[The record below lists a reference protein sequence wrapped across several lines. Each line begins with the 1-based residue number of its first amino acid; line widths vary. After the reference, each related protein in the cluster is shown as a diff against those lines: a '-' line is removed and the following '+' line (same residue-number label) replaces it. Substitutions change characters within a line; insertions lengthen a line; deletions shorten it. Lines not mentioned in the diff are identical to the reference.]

1 MVDTVKVQVGS
12 VHQMGQ
18 RFIDAWRRL
27 ERGDAVSVSSLTLA
41 TYDELRTLLSPS
53 RLRLLRHVHAHDI
66 KDLDDLSGA
75 LNQASE
81 HVGSDVAA
89 LVRVGLLVMDDG
101 GVRRTY
107 DRMLIVL
114 PLSR

>member
-1 MVDTVKVQVGS
+1 MVDKINVQVGS

-27 ERGDAVSVSSLTLA
+27 ERGDAVGETSITLA
-41 TYDELRTLLSPS
+41 SYGEFRTLLSPS
-53 RLRLLRHVHAHDI
+53 RLRLLRHVRADETRDVASI
-66 KDLDDLSGA
+66 SRA
-75 LNQASE
+75 LKRAPEN
-81 HVGSDVAA
+81 VCRDVAA
-89 LVRVGLLVMDDG
+89 LIRVGLLVMDDG
-101 GVRRTY
+101 GVRRPY